1 MVGKH
6 VKSIGR
12 ATLRIWVWTLTYT
25 YSTPHLQSG
34 LDSTQDLWLESDQ
47 ATTVRGN
54 QSKLGVYLAQLQ
66 LHQNSGL

>member
-1 MVGKH
+1 M
-6 VKSIGR
+6 
-12 ATLRIWVWTLTYT
+12 LRVWVWTLTYR
-25 YSTPHLQSG
+25 TPHLQSG

-54 QSKLGVYLAQLQ
+54 QSKLGEYLAQLQ